1 MPWKTTGGANSADGV
16 KTQQG
21 NSGQTELVDVW
32 YSGNVIINGR
42 ETALWNSPDQSAIF
56 AANIPAVP
64 AIDEI
69 DQTTYNAAV
78 ASNGPP
84 EPGNPGD
91 GTPVPGASEMPG
103 VGSVLN
109 NSTTTNNTVT
119 SDVFVENIE
128 GGGIQLLIN
137 NVNTTVREALM
148 PNKPWKAKNKGTDGT
163 GNNGLKL
170 TDVGVPSSSNVLQ
183 LYADS
188 GYAIVKNDGVHW
200 CAAYVTALLKRSGLP
215 YVKTLRAFDYLV
227 SAGKWKG
234 AVAADPK
241 DWTTWRYNDVMVI
254 AGHVCFVRG
263 FDPDKNTV
271 LVAGGNQAQDV
282 SEIGWRNA
290 LSQIKGVGRAWP
302 DDGKRLPSIGE
313 ARVFTKVAT
322 HGGTNS

>member
-1 MPWKTTGGANSADGV
+1 MPYQQGG
-16 KTQQG
+16 TPQG
-21 NSGQTELVDVW
+21 NSGRPEVVDVW

-42 ETALWNSPDQSAIF
+42 ETALWNSPDLSAVF
-56 AANIPAVP
+56 AATIPAVP
-64 AIDEI
+64 AIEEV
-69 DQTTYNAAV
+69 DQTAYNAAV
-78 ASNGPP
+78 ARNGPG

-91 GTPVPGASEMPG
+91 GSSIPGAAEMPG
-103 VGSVLN
+103 AGSVLN
-109 NSTTTNNTVT
+109 TSTTTNNTVT
-119 SDVFVENIE
+119 SDVFVESIS

-137 NVNTTVREALM
+137 SVNTTIREALM
-148 PNKPWKAKNKGTDGT
+148 PNKPWKAKNPGTDGT
-163 GNNGLKL
+163 GTKGAKL
-170 TDVGVPSSSNVLQ
+170 TDGPPNGSNSNNVMQ

-188 GYAIVKNDGVHW
+188 GFGIVKNDGVHW

-215 YVKTLRAFDYLV
+215 YIKTLSARDYIV

-263 FDPDKNTV
+263 FDPDRNTV

-290 LSQIKGVGRAWP
+290 LQQIKSVGRAWP